1 MFDNPRRELEWLEEE
16 LLAAEEE
23 EVPEEDDEEYYDEDF
38 LSDGSHQ
45 DLEDDWLE
53 DVEAL
58 LGPEE
63 PDAPSRPVRRRKNPA
78 VDFPR
83 AVYDDEELDE
93 SAAVFDDDPP
103 PKGIGGLVFLAI
115 LEVLGILAVV
125 GWWLKWLN

>member
-45 DLEDDWLE
+45 DPEDDWLE

-58 LGPEE
+58 LE
-63 PDAPSRPVRRRKNPA
+63 PDEPERRPRRRKNPA

-93 SAAVFDDDPP
+93 SAAVFDNDPP

-125 GWWLKWLN
+125 GWWLKWLS